1 MPTTTT
7 QTAPDTMKKYADA
20 VGLADAYARYQ
31 STLQE
36 IFRNIQDG
44 VLATASD
51 SLLGVSKW
59 LLSHVKKLGM
69 CFATEWN
76 VADRICPGLT
86 SDDQG
91 LHDERIKLWE
101 DFNHAC

>member
-1 MPTTTT
+1 
-7 QTAPDTMKKYADA
+7 MKKYADA

-59 LLSHVKKLGM
+59 LLSYVKKL
-69 CFATEWN
+69 
-76 VADRICPGLT
+76 GLT
-86 SDDQG
+86 SDDQASS
-91 LHDERIKLWE
+91 
-101 DFNHAC
+101 FNSGKP